1 MMNFMRN
8 AAKTW
13 AAKLLL
19 GLLVIAFGA
28 WGVSGVSGS
37 AFEFAMQLTG
47 FGPKDLAQ
55 VGSVK
60 INADEYTRNLENQRK
75 AIAKHSGQNITLDD
89 AHKLGLDKQ
98 VLDNMIANAALGA
111 TEKNLNL
118 VVGDNVVA
126 QEAFHDKNYL
136 DANGQFDA
144 VLFQRVLQQNNLSE
158 AAYFANQ
165 KQMHIRAAMLNV
177 ASGELALPKTFSQA
191 LTQFQ
196 GETRDV
202 KYFTVTAT
210 EADVAKPSDAD
221 LDVQYKKTPAAYTA
235 PEYRT
240 VSLMKVEPADIAA
253 KISVTPEEMKA
264 GYEQYKADYFTPAK
278 RTIIQV
284 PFANVED
291 AKKAKARVAAGED
304 LMKIATEMKL
314 KETDITLADK
324 VKADFLDPKIA
335 EAAFATAEGQVS
347 DPVVGGLATVLLKP
361 TKVTADKQATFDEVK
376 DALAKRLQLE
386 KAKDQIQTIH
396 DAIEDAR
403 AQNMKF
409 EAIAAKVGIPFVL
422 TPNVSAVGQ
431 DQVGKDIDLPSKPET
446 LKAAYNTDVGVENDA
461 LTIGDGYVWYDVRSV
476 TPSALKPLAS
486 VKDQVVRDIIASR
499 IHDAAGDKAKK
510 LIAVLTTGK
519 TIDAVATENS
529 TAVKTATAL
538 KRNQQAEE
546 FDGPALEAVFSVAEK
561 GFASSVEGDGKTAR
575 VMQVIKVN
583 VPALM
588 ATSPEIEQAKTQ
600 AKNGFGS
607 DMQLAFIA
615 ALKNSVGVKI
625 NEALWKQNT
634 GGDTAAVQ

>member
-19 GLLVIAFGA
+19 GLLVVAFGA

-37 AFEFAMQLTG
+37 AFEFALQLTG

-55 VGSVK
+55 VGSIK
-60 INADEYTRNLENQRK
+60 INADDYTHNLENQRK
-75 AIAKHSGQNITLDD
+75 AISKQSGQNITLDD

-111 TEKNLNL
+111 AEKNLNL
-118 VVGDNVVA
+118 VVGDNVIK
-126 QEAFHDKNYL
+126 QEAYHDKNYL
-136 DANGQFDA
+136 DANGQFDP
-144 VLFQRVLQQNNLSE
+144 VLFHRILEQNNTTE
-158 AAYFANQ
+158 GAYFANQ
-165 KQMHIRAAMLNV
+165 KQMHVRAAMLNV

-196 GETRDV
+196 GETRDA

-210 EADVAKPSDAD
+210 EADVAKPTDAD

-240 VSLMKVEPADIAA
+240 VALMKVEPADLAA
-253 KISVTPEEMKA
+253 KISVTPEELKA
-264 GYEQYKADYFTPAK
+264 GYEQYKADYFTPGK

-284 PFANVED
+284 SFPSLDD
-291 AKKAKARVAAGED
+291 AKKAKARILAGED
-304 LMKIATEMKL
+304 ILKIAAEMKL
-314 KETDITLADK
+314 KDTDVTLTDK
-324 VKADFLDPKIA
+324 VKANFLDPKIA
-335 EAAFATAEGQVS
+335 DVAFSTAEGQVS

-361 TKVTADKQATFDEVK
+361 IKVTADKQAAFEEVK
-376 DALAKRLQLE
+376 DALSKRLQLE

-431 DQVGKDIDLPSKPET
+431 DQTGKDIDLPSKPET

-461 LTIGDGYVWYDVRSV
+461 LAIGDGYVWYDVRSV
-476 TPSALKPLAS
+476 TPSALKPLAA
-486 VKDQVVRDIIASR
+486 VKEQVIKDIIASR

-510 LIAVLTTGK
+510 LIAQLTAGK
-519 TIDAVATENS
+519 TMEAVATENS
-529 TAVKTATAL
+529 TVVKTATAL
-538 KRNQQAEE
+538 KRNQQADD
-546 FDGPALEAVFSVAEK
+546 FDGPALEALFSVGDQ

-575 VMQVIKVN
+575 VMQVSKVN
-583 VPALM
+583 IPALM

-600 AKNGFGS
+600 AKSGFGS
-607 DMQLAFIA
+607 DLQLAFIA
-615 ALKNSVGVKI
+615 ALKQSVGVKI

-634 GGDTAAVQ
+634 GGDAAAVQ

>member
-75 AIAKHSGQNITLDD
+75 AIAKQSGQNITLDD

-126 QEAFHDKNYL
+126 QEAYHDKNYL

-144 VLFQRVLQQNNLSE
+144 VLFQRVLQQNNISE

-210 EADVAKPSDAD
+210 EADVAKPNDAD

-240 VSLMKVEPADIAA
+240 VALMKVEPADIAA

-264 GYEQYKADYFTPAK
+264 GYEQYKSDYFTPAK

-304 LMKIATEMKL
+304 LLKIATEMKL
-314 KETDITLADK
+314 KDTDITLADK

-376 DALAKRLQLE
+376 DALSKRLQLE

-431 DQVGKDIDLPSKPET
+431 DQAGKDIDLPSKPET
-446 LKAAYNTDVGVENDA
+446 LKASYNTDVGVENDA

-476 TPSALKPLAS
+476 TPSALKPLAA
-486 VKDQVVRDIIASR
+486 VKDQVVRDIVASR

-519 TIDAVATENS
+519 TIEAVAIENS
-529 TAVKTATAL
+529 TAVKSATAL
-538 KRNQQAEE
+538 KRNQQADD

-575 VMQVIKVN
+575 VMQVVKVN

-607 DMQLAFIA
+607 DIQLAFIT
-615 ALKNSVGVKI
+615 ALKHSVGVKI

-634 GGDTAAVQ
+634 GGDAAAAQ

>member
-75 AIAKHSGQNITLDD
+75 AIAKQSGQNITLDD

-126 QEAFHDKNYL
+126 QEAYHDKNYL

-202 KYFTVTAT
+202 KYFTMTAT

-240 VSLMKVEPADIAA
+240 VALMKVEPADIAA

-304 LMKIATEMKL
+304 LMKIATELKL

-431 DQVGKDIDLPSKPET
+431 DQTGKDIDLPSKPET
-446 LKAAYNTDVGVENDA
+446 LKASYNTDVGVENDA

-499 IHDAAGDKAKK
+499 IHDAAGEKAKK

-519 TIDAVATENS
+519 TMEAVAADNS

-538 KRNQQAEE
+538 KRNQQADD
-546 FDGPALEAVFSVAEK
+546 FDGPALEAVFSVAEQ